1 MTDADT
7 AKQEGVKINMEE
19 GKIVKSIVKI
29 NIDDTELDKA
39 VEKASRLVE
48 LLQEAQRIAGS
59 LLGKEELET

>member
-59 LLGKEELET
+59 LLGN

>member
-1 MTDADT
+1 
-7 AKQEGVKINMEE
+7 MEE